1 MLNLFY
7 STKKK
12 NFDRKIESIYNELSD
27 IKKYIKNVSEKPN
40 REKRND
46 PIEIIS
52 NKPESDEEN
61 KFMNIPPSNISF
73 GSLNKDISNQHAKE
87 QINPSLN
94 VH

>member
-1 MLNLFY
+1 M
-7 STKKK
+7 
-12 NFDRKIESIYNELSD
+12 SD
-27 IKKYIKNVSEKPN
+27 IKQYIKNVSEKSN

-52 NKPESDEEN
+52 NKPENDEEN
-61 KFMNIPPSNISF
+61 KYMNRSQSNMSF
-73 GSLNKDISNQHAKE
+73 GSLNKEIEGISNQHAKE

>member
-1 MLNLFY
+1 M
-7 STKKK
+7 
-12 NFDRKIESIYNELSD
+12 SD
-27 IKKYIKNVSEKPN
+27 IKQYIRNVSEKSN

-52 NKPESDEEN
+52 NRHENDEEN
-61 KFMNIPPSNISF
+61 KFMNRSPSNISF
-73 GSLNKDISNQHAKE
+73 ENLNKEIKDISNKHAKE